1 MPSIG
6 HIIYIPAVLLIGLA
20 LGFRM
25 GARAVRAELE
35 RREQE
40 RRR

>member
-1 MPSIG
+1 MPDIA
-6 HIIYIPAVLLIGLA
+6 HIIYIPGVLLVGFA

-25 GARAVRAELE
+25 GARAVRAEVE

>member
-1 MPSIG
+1 MPSIA
-6 HIIYIPAVLLIGLA
+6 HIIYIPGILLVGFA

-25 GARAVRAELE
+25 GARAVREELE
-35 RREQE
+35 RRDQE